1 MKRKF
6 VTLGMGLLLIPALF
20 VSCKKSDA
28 DIKKHVSGTFHA
40 FAAYIGGKDFTL
52 PTKDEAFDIEI
63 NASSETEATVT
74 AIYYAKGKPQKTD
87 PIPCVFQT
95 DADGFGVLKD
105 KASGKQLV
113 LYYDADTID
122 FYFPE
127 GHGDTGSASRNGKKP
142 DWWDEN

>member
-6 VTLGMGLLLIPALF
+6 VTLGMGLLLLSALL

-28 DIKKHVSGTFHA
+28 DIRKHASGTFHA
-40 FAAYIGGKDFTL
+40 FEAFINGKDFTL

-63 NASSETEATVT
+63 NMSNESEATIT
-74 AIYYAKGKPQKTD
+74 LIYYAKGKPQKLD

-95 DADGFGVLKD
+95 DEDGFGVLKE
-105 KASGKQLV
+105 KASGKVLV

-122 FYFPE
+122 FYFPA
-127 GHGDTGSASRNGKKP
+127 GHGDTVSASRDGKKP
-142 DWWDEN
+142 GWWDED